1 MFVALNKAQS
11 QKEDFDVVAKILQV
25 FALDEYTNELKIK
38 DASGQTWY
46 VLALSLKFPHL
57 RTGQVVRIRSATYD
71 ETSS

>member
-46 VLALSLKFPHL
+46 VLAL
-57 RTGQVVRIRSATYD
+57 
-71 ETSS
+71 